1 MFPFDAILFDVG
13 GVLLTNGWDHNE
25 RAAAVEHFQLDAKDL
40 EARHLEVFPAWERD
54 EIGVDAYLEH
64 AVFHKARGF
73 SRDEFFH
80 FILNQSKLLPDSA
93 LSILREVAASHKYMV
108 GALNNEARATNDYRF
123 SKFGLRDYFE
133 VAFSSCFVG
142 MRKPEPDIYRRALDI
157 LGRPPQRV
165 LFIDDRQQNTDAA
178 ATAGM
183 KTICYQGSEALRR
196 EFENL
201 GVF

>member
-54 EIGVDAYLEH
+54 EIGVDAYLEQ
-64 AVFHKARGF
+64 AVFYKARGF

-93 LSILREVAASHKYMV
+93 LSILSEVAASHKYMV

-123 SKFGLRDYFE
+123 SKFGLRDYFD
-133 VAFSSCFVG
+133 VALSSCYVG

-178 ATAGM
+178 AAAGM
-183 KTICYQGSEALRR
+183 QTICYQGSEALRR

-201 GVF
+201 GIF